1 MDVFICPLGVITMK
15 QNIIIVLLSA
25 ICGILGYMAAQM
37 QDRPAAVQMANSER
51 VADSLPAERAVPAK
65 AAEPAKQ
72 ATASRKCTKIDIPN
86 PPYPEDAQNA
96 GIGGSVTL
104 EFDVSDEGR
113 GQNAVIIKSSGN
125 DSLDN
130 MAFRAVQNARYVKGN
145 SECFRTTFRFAPS

>member
-1 MDVFICPLGVITMK
+1 MK

-37 QDRPAAVQMANSER
+37 QDRPAAVQVANSELVSDTDR
-51 VADSLPAERAVPAK
+51 LTDSLPAESAVPAK

-72 ATASRKCTKIDIPN
+72 ATASRKCRKIGLPN

-104 EFDVSDEGR
+104 EFEVSDEGR

-125 DSLDN
+125 DSLDS
-130 MAFRAVQNARYVKGN
+130 MALRAAQKGIYSKGN
-145 SECFRTTFRFAPS
+145 SECFRTTFDFVPS